1 MKHVERHRKRQI
13 VIDSDS
19 DEDPQLSPA
28 KKRKGN
34 HDMLRKCY
42 CAYFIRYKWAVIYE
56 V

>member
-13 VIDSDS
+13 VVIDSDS

-34 HDMLRKCY
+34 HDVLGKCL
-42 CAYFIRYKWAVIYE
+42 CA
-56 V
+56 